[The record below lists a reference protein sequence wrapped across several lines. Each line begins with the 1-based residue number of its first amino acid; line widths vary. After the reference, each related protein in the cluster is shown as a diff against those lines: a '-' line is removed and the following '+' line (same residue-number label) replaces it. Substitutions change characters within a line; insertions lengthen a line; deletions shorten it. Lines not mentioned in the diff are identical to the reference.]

1 MQNRDEVKTAGH
13 TKLLVHK
20 TTATERKKKWENKLK
35 TILNK

>member
-20 TTATERKKKWENKLK
+20 TASTERKKWENELK
-35 TILNK
+35 IIQTK